1 MKNELDSERS
11 DSEIQEQGTRG
22 QDSGARGQGNEEGRM
37 KNEVDSERSD
47 SEIQEQGTR
56 DKDSV
61 GRDQDGSS
69 DEDNSSFPILP
80 SSLSP
85 PDYREILFRAAERSE
100 DSEDGEI
107 TFTEEEARM
116 LLADPLFCSEEP
128 ELAED
133 IRNALST

>member
-1 MKNELDSERS
+1 
-11 DSEIQEQGTRG
+11 
-22 QDSGARGQGNEEGRM
+22 M

-69 DEDNSSFPILP
+69 DEDNSSSPILP

-100 DSEDGEI
+100 GSEDGAI
-107 TFTEEEARM
+107 TFTDDEV
-116 LLADPLFCSEEP
+116 LTLIADPLFLSNEP

-133 IRNALST
+133 IRKALST